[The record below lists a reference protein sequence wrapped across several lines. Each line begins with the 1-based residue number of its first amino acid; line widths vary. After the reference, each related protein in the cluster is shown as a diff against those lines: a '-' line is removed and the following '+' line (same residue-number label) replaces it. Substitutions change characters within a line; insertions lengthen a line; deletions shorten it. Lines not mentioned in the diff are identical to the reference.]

1 MRWTEEGEVDLRT
14 MAAANRLQ
22 TSPISA
28 AQGFRRL
35 SLVIKGCA
43 APLEE
48 TDR

>member
-22 TSPISA
+22 TWPISA

-35 SLVIKGCA
+35 SLVISKGC
-43 APLEE
+43 PVE